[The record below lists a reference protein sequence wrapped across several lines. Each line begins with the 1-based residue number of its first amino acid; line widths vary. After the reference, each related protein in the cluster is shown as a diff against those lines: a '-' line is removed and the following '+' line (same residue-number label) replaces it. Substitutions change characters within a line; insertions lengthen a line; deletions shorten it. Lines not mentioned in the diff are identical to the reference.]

1 MENYIDFSKMTSM
14 NDLIAAHGKA
24 TKVTSEEAGELK
36 FHKLH
41 FEDGTAIPF
50 SKKLNEYFANGGKID
65 SLQQLGQNAEF
76 GSLSLAG
83 RPAEDHT
90 LSEYIKNM

>member
-14 NDLIAAHGKA
+14 NDLLAAHGRA
-24 TKVTSEEAGELK
+24 TKVTTEEAGDLK

-50 SKKLNEYFANGGKID
+50 SKKLNEYLANGGKID

-76 GSLSLAG
+76 GSLSMAG
-83 RPAEDHT
+83 RPAEEHS
-90 LSEYIKNM
+90 LAEFIQNL

>member
-1 MENYIDFSKMTSM
+1 MSDYIDFSKMTSM
-14 NDLIAAHGKA
+14 NDLIAAHRRP
-24 TKVTSEEAGELK
+24 TKISTEEAGDIT
-36 FHKLH
+36 FHYLH

-50 SKKLNEYFANGGKID
+50 SKKLNEYLANGGKID

-83 RPAEDHT
+83 RPAEDHA
-90 LSEYIKNM
+90 LSEYIKNL